1 MNLRFFCAALLIVSP
16 TLLLSQIDIADGSHA
31 ITNQNSTSQSGQ
43 LMSLEGKMAAE
54 DGSSVRDAVVI
65 LTCGNNETARANVD
79 HDGEFVMSI
88 TLIDSSARAVPEK
101 LPAGSVTTQSW
112 GECELYGDAPGY
124 ESERLRM
131 VGAPQMG
138 VIRVGTIIL
147 HLVSRPVDDSST
159 VSVTSL
165 AAPAEAKKDFTKG
178 EEQERK
184 GKWSAACEYFKK
196 AIQVYPHFALA
207 WLELGRTQ
215 VKQNDLTG
223 ARQSFHE
230 ATEQDP
236 HLLDGYVQTATL
248 AVQQKQWK
256 DLRDSTEHLVELSP
270 DATPNFW
277 LLNSAA
283 NYNLG
288 NVAEAETS
296 ATRGLRLDTNHRV
309 PQLEYLYGMILAR
322 RGNYKAAVEHMQ
334 TYLRLSPH
342 ASDAVDAQNKLA
354 QLQKLAASDNL
365 ATR

>member
-1 MNLRFFCAALLIVSP
+1 
-16 TLLLSQIDIADGSHA
+16 
-31 ITNQNSTSQSGQ
+31 
-43 LMSLEGKMAAE
+43 
-54 DGSSVRDAVVI
+54 
-65 LTCGNNETARANVD
+65 
-79 HDGEFVMSI
+79 
-88 TLIDSSARAVPEK
+88 
-101 LPAGSVTTQSW
+101 
-112 GECELYGDAPGY
+112 
-124 ESERLRM
+124 
-131 VGAPQMG
+131 MG

-147 HLVSRPVDDSST
+147 HPISRPVDDRST

-165 AAPAEAKKDFTKG
+165 AAPAEAKKEFAKG

-196 AIQVYPHFALA
+196 AIQVYPRFALA

-223 ARQSFHE
+223 AQRSFHE

-236 HLLDGYVQTATL
+236 HLVDGYVQTATL
-248 AVQQKQWK
+248 AAQQKQWK

-277 LLNSAA
+277 FLNSAA

-322 RGNYKAAVEHMQ
+322 RGNYKAAVEHLR
-334 TYLRLSPH
+334 TYLRLSPN
-342 ASDAVDAQNKLA
+342 ASDAADVQNKLA
-354 QLQKLAASDNL
+354 QLQKLAASENL